1 MLLRSQEPTV
11 FTEALTSFCATTF
24 WTRARSGPAHAES
37 GSGVRRGEKKR
48 LKDKSPRPFPE
59 RQFAFPLLIFLAG
72 PSGVPGCGSDHAPC
86 RTPGF
91 TVTVLLLTALF
102 LLCLPL

>member
-1 MLLRSQEPTV
+1 MPFVSASA
-11 FTEALTSFCATTF
+11 FWFCLSPGRHF
-24 WTRARSGPAHAES
+24 LSPLPHVPAS

-48 LKDKSPRPFPE
+48 LKDKSARPFPE
-59 RQFAFPLLIFLAG
+59 RQFAFPLLIFLR
-72 PSGVPGCGSDHAPC
+72 PSGVPGIGSDYAPC

-91 TVTVLLLTALF
+91 TVTVLLLTVLF